1 VEAIRR
7 ALRKKKARKME
18 EAEGLLGR
26 EMRDDEEEVQTHA
39 GAGGQSNEHINTP
52 PSNKLSNAPSSNV
65 HINASLRKKP
75 SIHHH
80 PKDDCCPHLRR
91 RTPPTTIRPPD
102 GGTKTA
108 TLSGTGKSRSTSS
121 CARGTLRAMSPG
133 SVRWGC
139 SPSSPPTP
147 LLLLLDNGWRRRSGG
162 GRAGRRGRRRRRRR
176 RLFPRGDRR
185 DCSWDRRPRAM
196 TWE

>member
-1 VEAIRR
+1 MSLKGQLWRQYDGRSAR
-7 ALRKKKARKME
+7 KKARKME
-18 EAEGLLGR
+18 EAEGLRGR
-26 EMRDDEEEVQTHA
+26 EMRDREEEVQTHA

-52 PSNKLSNAPSSNV
+52 PSNELSNAPSSNV

-133 SVRWGC
+133 SARWGC
-139 SPSSPPTP
+139 SLSSPPTP
-147 LLLLLDNGWRRRSGG
+147 LLLLLDNGWRRRS
-162 GRAGRRGRRRRRRR
+162 
-176 RLFPRGDRR
+176 
-185 DCSWDRRPRAM
+185 
-196 TWE
+196 